1 MPGWLQE
8 FLTGTDM
15 ALATGIWNAAMK
27 AVGGLLTMKPQTF
40 SSGTWAFVNNT
51 LYPFALSIGLSLLNL
66 FFIIGWLQAL
76 TRLHENI
83 TLERTVDAMIK
94 IVLANV
100 LFLNIKTMIR
110 ELFTVASLMAGSVFT
125 LKAPTLTTNDIDVG
139 SVLFYNLFGILY
151 IIAAIVCSFLIL
163 LTVYGRYIRL
173 YLLVVSAPFALA
185 TIVGGEEARR
195 TFISWIKTFLLNTF
209 EIVMIALVMVICF
222 KLTEKG
228 VNIFE
233 KGNVAAEAVNG
244 FWDALNGLFTMV
256 VMTAS
261 VKGVNSFMAKTFGL

>member
-1 MPGWLQE
+1 MPGWLQD

-15 ALATGIWNAAMK
+15 ALASGIWNAAMK
-27 AVGGLLTMKPQTF
+27 AVSGLLIKKPQAF
-40 SSGTWAFVNNT
+40 SPGTWAFVDNT

-83 TLERTVDAMIK
+83 TLERTVDGLIK
-94 IVLANV
+94 VVLANV

-110 ELFTVASLMAGSVFT
+110 ELFSVAALMTGGVFT
-125 LKAPTLTTNDIDVG
+125 TQAPKLVANDIDVG

-151 IIAAIVCSFLIL
+151 VIAAIVCSFLIL
-163 LTVYGRYIRL
+163 ITVYGRYIRL
-173 YLLVVSAPFALA
+173 YLLVVSAPFALS

-195 TFISWIKTFLLNTF
+195 TFISWLKTFILNTF

-228 VNIFE
+228 IAVFE
-233 KGNVAAEAVNG
+233 KGNVAVEAANG

-256 VMTAS
+256 IMTAS
-261 VKGVNSFMAKTFGL
+261 VKGVNSFMSKAFGL